1 VHDFPAPNNGPYTT
15 PPSQMRGGSGMQA
28 RLAPPDT
35 PTQDA
40 AVPRAITLPSP
51 VGRVR
56 SRPGHRLRE
65 LRAPLLIACTYYP
78 AARLGMLFQFPHTE
92 VAPVWPASGLAVASL
107 LVLGR
112 RHWPALAVG
121 SLHVPPRKTDRL
133 EVTAEEEKALSA
145 LARREFRKRG
155 VPAALVAK
163 TEGTDLI
170 SIDLNHDGQRDL
182 IGSFEAADKEHEYR
196 DHQQV
201 LDEHRLF
208 LIAMGDGAGGYRI
221 DYVWYFDLK
230 AGTNEGSTETMRPI
244 DTLDLD
250 EDGTDEIIASTSY
263 YESNDYQILKRGH
276 NGKWTIV
283 YRGGGSGC

>member
-1 VHDFPAPNNGPYTT
+1 
-15 PPSQMRGGSGMQA
+15 MQA

-112 RHWPALAVG
+112 RHWPALAIAAFLADLTNG
-121 SLHVPPRKTDRL
+121 TEP
-133 EVTAEEEKALSA
+133 ALSA
-145 LARREFRKRG
+145 AM
-155 VPAALVAK
+155 AAGSTGEYLVAA
-163 TEGTDLI
+163 TLLRRASDAVYWGTLSGGEPRR
-170 SIDLNHDGQRDL
+170 SIEALRLRYVTPAEFPATIFPWCRDRVADAL
-182 IGSFEAADKEHEYR
+182 AVAAGAPPVHR
-196 DHQQV
+196 VQPVSSRHV
-201 LDEHRLF
+201 LFFGLRWVAVGVDRVRRL
-208 LIAMGDGAGGYRI
+208 R
-221 DYVWYFDLK
+221 
-230 AGTNEGSTETMRPI
+230 
-244 DTLDLD
+244 
-250 EDGTDEIIASTSY
+250 
-263 YESNDYQILKRGH
+263 
-276 NGKWTIV
+276 
-283 YRGGGSGC
+283 